1 MMLRR
6 LIVAA
11 MAASLSASAS
21 AQDEGALV
29 LYSKGHFQGF
39 SQVINGPRTNM
50 SPLEVKSMKVPPGT
64 TWDLCSGNTFSG
76 CARFS
81 ASKDAMVR
89 TVRSV
94 RPVAPAIPESAAAT
108 LAAGPVAGSGPSLK
122 GLASQFFVVPAQD
135 GNRIEV
141 VGTAAGAAS
150 GAATEF
156 CRVHGW
162 RMSVYE
168 RVQAVS
174 GRTFLADVL
183 CVNEDR

>member
-1 MMLRR
+1 MLRK
-6 LIVAA
+6 LILAAIVAA
-11 MAASLSASAS
+11 LPSSAW

-39 SQVINGPRTNM
+39 SQIIYGPRTNM
-50 SPLEVKSMKVPPGT
+50 SPLDVKSMKIPPGT

-94 RPVAPAIPESAAAT
+94 RPVAPAIPESAQGAAR
-108 LAAGPVAGSGPSLK
+108 GPIAGSGPSLK
-122 GLASQFFVVPAQD
+122 GLASEFFVVPAQD

-141 VGTAAGAAS
+141 AGNAAGAAS

-156 CRVHGW
+156 CRAHGW

-168 RVQAVS
+168 RVQTVS

>member
-1 MMLRR
+1 MMLRK
-6 LIVAA
+6 LVLGATVAA
-11 MAASLSASAS
+11 LSASAS

-29 LYSKGHFQGF
+29 LYSKGHFEGF

-50 SPLEVKSMKVPPGT
+50 SPLEVKSMKIPPGT

-76 CARFS
+76 CARFT
-81 ASKDAMVR
+81 ASKEAMVR

-94 RPVAPAIPESAAAT
+94 RPVAPAIPETAQGAGT
-108 LAAGPVAGSGPSLK
+108 GPVAGAGPSLK
-122 GLASQFFVVPAQD
+122 GLASEFFVVPALD

-141 VGTAAGAAS
+141 VGNAAGAAS

-168 RVQAVS
+168 RVQTVG

>member
-1 MMLRR
+1 MLRK
-6 LIVAA
+6 LILAATVAA
-11 MAASLSASAS
+11 LPGSVS
-21 AQDEGALV
+21 AQNEGGLV
-29 LYSKGHFQGF
+29 LYSKGHFEGF
-39 SQVINGPRTNM
+39 SQVINGPRTNL

-81 ASKDAMVR
+81 ASKETMVR

-94 RPVAPAIPESAAAT
+94 RPVAPAIPESAT
-108 LAAGPVAGSGPSLK
+108 TNVAAGPVAGAGPSLK
-122 GLASQFFVVPAQD
+122 GLASEFFVVPAKD
-135 GNRIEV
+135 GNRVEV
-141 VGTAAGAAS
+141 AGSAAGGAS
-150 GAATEF
+150 TAATEF

-168 RVQAVS
+168 RVQTVS

>member
-1 MMLRR
+1 MLRR
-6 LIVAA
+6 LILAAIIVALP
-11 MAASLSASAS
+11 ASVS
-21 AQDEGALV
+21 AQDEGALI

-39 SQVINGPRTNM
+39 SEVINGPRNNM
-50 SPLEVKSMKVPPGT
+50 SPLDVKSMKVPPGT
-64 TWDLCSGNTFSG
+64 TWELCSGNTFSG

-81 ASKDAMVR
+81 ESKEAMAR
-89 TVRSV
+89 TIRSV
-94 RPVAPAIPESAAAT
+94 RPVAPAIPEGAQGAVQ
-108 LAAGPVAGSGPSLK
+108 GPIAGSGPSLR

-141 VGTAAGAAS
+141 VGNAAGAAS
-150 GAATEF
+150 NAATEF

-168 RVQAVS
+168 RVQTVS